1 MPITTFNHCYFYAG
15 IFLTLFCSRTAV
27 TLMKRFCKENPVERI
42 GYQKDGVHDIRKHR
56 WFQVSHFLRNNPE

>member
-1 MPITTFNHCYFYAG
+1 MVNN
-15 IFLTLFCSRTAV
+15 IFHVSRTAV

-56 WFQVSHFLRNNPE
+56 WFQVGVTIENRYIDVIMIELWCW